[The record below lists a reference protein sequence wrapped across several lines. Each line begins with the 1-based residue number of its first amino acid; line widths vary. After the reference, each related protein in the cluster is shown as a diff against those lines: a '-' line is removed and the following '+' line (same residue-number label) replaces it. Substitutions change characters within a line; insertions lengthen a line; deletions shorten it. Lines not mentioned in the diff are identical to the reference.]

1 MSKDKFT
8 NRDLLPIEYV
18 NAEKISFSE
27 FIDKFAEIESQ
38 YRNYNV
44 SSSCTYI
51 FLFSKIK
58 LIKSI

>member
-8 NRDLLPIEYV
+8 NLDLSPIEYV
-18 NAEKISFSE
+18 YAKKINFSE

-38 YRNYNV
+38 NINYNV
-44 SSSCTYI
+44 SPLCTYI

-58 LIKSI
+58 